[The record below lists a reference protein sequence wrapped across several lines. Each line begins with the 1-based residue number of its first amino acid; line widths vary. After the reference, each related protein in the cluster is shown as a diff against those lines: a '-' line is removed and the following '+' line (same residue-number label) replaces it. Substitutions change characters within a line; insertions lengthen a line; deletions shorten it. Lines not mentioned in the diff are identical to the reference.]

1 MNLMELDRFF
11 CTVMSRCFMSV
22 MVGSWKREV
31 SEIDLLLLFVRL
43 NYSGESKAGRNLT
56 GEGLLLLKARSS

>member
-1 MNLMELDRFF
+1 
-11 CTVMSRCFMSV
+11 MSV

-56 GEGLLLLKARSS
+56 GEGLLLLKARSG